1 MDSLIHID
9 QQWLLAINGWHSEWA
24 DILMWYVSQ
33 STTWLPL
40 YALLVGLVVYRFGI
54 KTQGPTQTS
63 DPLQLPLQR
72 GSVNKFPSTID
83 TNLAPSLCR
92 EGRGG
97 SLLRVLIVLAGFAVA
112 VGLSDFVSSGL
123 IKPWVCRLRPTHE
136 PALAGMVH
144 LVNGYTG
151 GMYGFVSSHAAN
163 TMACALLFSLLY
175 KNKYATIGLILW
187 VALNCYSRMYLGVHY
202 PGDIIGGL
210 LVGALL
216 AVLVYA
222 LLRYLLAR
230 VDARHTPNGR
240 GACSEA
246 SCKQIADDEGSPTAG
261 S

>member
-1 MDSLIHID
+1 M
-9 QQWLLAINGWHSEWA
+9 
-24 DILMWYVSQ
+24 
-33 STTWLPL
+33 
-40 YALLVGLVVYRFGI
+40 
-54 KTQGPTQTS
+54 
-63 DPLQLPLQR
+63 
-72 GSVNKFPSTID
+72 
-83 TNLAPSLCR
+83 
-92 EGRGG
+92 
-97 SLLRVLIVLAGFAVA
+97 A

-151 GMYGFVSSHAAN
+151 GLYGFVSSHAAN

-175 KNKYATIGLILW
+175 RNRYATVGLMLW

-210 LVGALL
+210 LVGAVL
-216 AVLVYA
+216 ATLTYA
-222 LLRYLLAR
+222 ALRRLLAR
-230 VDARHTPNGR
+230 VDVRHAPNGR

-246 SCKQIADDEGSPTAG
+246 SCRPTADDEGSPTAG